1 MRFVVVEHVHIKREN
16 FLISVYQ
23 SSSFVLFAT
32 FTSTSLFLFILFLL
46 YFLKERDL
54 RYFNIECVVI
64 V

>member
-23 SSSFVLFAT
+23 SSSFVLFDT

>member
-23 SSSFVLFAT
+23 SSSFVLFAIFT
-32 FTSTSLFLFILFLL
+32 FTSLFLFILFLL